1 LCMKNPKSPS
11 RRSFIKQASLIGAAA
26 LALPTSLRGYPLP
39 ADENAGDNFTFL
51 FQGDSITDG
60 NRSRDM
66 DWNHVL
72 GHGYAYLIA
81 ARLWYEFPRKGFHFF
96 NRGISGNTVTD
107 LAARWDN
114 DTIAIKPNLLSILVG
129 VNDIMHAVYGDKN
142 YTVASYEED
151 YRTLLTRAKTQLPG
165 IELVI
170 CEPFILPVGK
180 VKERWDDFQCEL
192 TPRQE
197 VTKKLATDFGAI
209 YIPLQGSF
217 NKVAEQ
223 YSPAEYWLWDGI
235 HPMPNGHELFAR
247 EWIKHVGKKLKF
259 IR

>member
-1 LCMKNPKSPS
+1 MKNPKPPS
-11 RRSFIKQASLIGAAA
+11 RRRFIKQASFIGAAA
-26 LALPTSLRGYPLP
+26 LTLPLSLRGYPFP
-39 ADENAGDNFTFL
+39 VDENAGDNYIFL

-60 NRSRDM
+60 SRSRDM

-81 ARLWYEFPRKGFHFF
+81 ARLWYEFPTKGFHFF

-129 VNDIMHAVYGDKN
+129 VNDIMHTVYGDKN
-142 YTVASYEED
+142 YTVASYED
-151 YRTLLTRAKTQLPG
+151 GYRALLTRTKEQLPG

-180 VKERWDDFQCEL
+180 VKERWDDFQREI
-192 TPRQE
+192 TQRQE
-197 VTKKLATDFGAI
+197 ITKKLAAEFGAI
-209 YIPLQGSF
+209 YVPLQESF
-217 NKVAEQ
+217 NKAAEQ
-223 YSPAEYWLWDGI
+223 YPPAGYWLWDGI

-247 EWIKHVGKKLKF
+247 EWIKQVSKKIKF